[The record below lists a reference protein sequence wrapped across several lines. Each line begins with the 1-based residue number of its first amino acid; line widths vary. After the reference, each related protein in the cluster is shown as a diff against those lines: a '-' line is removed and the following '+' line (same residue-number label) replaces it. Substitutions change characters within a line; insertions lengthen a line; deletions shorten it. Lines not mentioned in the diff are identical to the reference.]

1 MPSRIHFQWN
11 APSPSRNFAAGIS
24 LHSHT
29 LYSKEILDFIYPAA
43 RRAALLQ
50 AAVRAG
56 ERRYRQIHGAELDF
70 SRAWWTPPL
79 GAHQAWQ
86 LEKSQIE
93 ALGLQAHV
101 SLTDHDD
108 IEAPVSLQVLEEC
121 KGAPISV
128 EWTVP
133 FQKTFFHSGVHNLHP
148 ATARSLFQEMDAFRR
163 NPRERRL
170 GEILA
175 ALSECPAVLTVFNHP
190 LWDERGI
197 GQQAHH
203 AAVADFLA
211 LFGSGLHALE
221 LNGMRPWRENRAVI
235 ALAEAVG
242 KPTISGGDRHIVE
255 PNALVNL
262 THALSFG
269 EFVEEIRAGFSDVL
283 ILRQYRE
290 PYALRILHNLLDALK
305 TYDQHANGWK
315 QWSDRVF
322 YQFDDGRFRSLTEL
336 FSAGAPALVAAFVT
350 LARFVSAP
358 HFRRLLR
365 GAIWRLEEI
374 QL

>member
-1 MPSRIHFQWN
+1 V
-11 APSPSRNFAAGIS
+11 
-24 LHSHT
+24 
-29 LYSKEILDFIYPAA
+29 
-43 RRAALLQ
+43 RRAVLLQ
-50 AAVRAG
+50 AAVRRG
-56 ERRYRQIHGAELDF
+56 ERRHRRIHGSDLDF

-79 GAHQAWQ
+79 GAHQAWR

-93 ALGLQAHV
+93 AFDLQALV

-133 FQKTFFHSGVHNLHP
+133 FQKTFFHLGVHNLHP
-148 ATARSLFQEMDAFRR
+148 AAARSLFQEMDAFRR

-175 ALSECPAVLTVFNHP
+175 TLSERPAVLIVFNHP

-203 AAVADFLA
+203 ATAAEFLA
-211 LFGSGLHALE
+211 RFGSRLHALE

-235 ALAEAVG
+235 ALAEAVA
-242 KPTISGGDRHIVE
+242 KPAISGGDRHIVE
-255 PNALVNL
+255 PNALLNL
-262 THALSFG
+262 THALSFA
-269 EFVEEIRAGFSDVL
+269 EFVEEIRGGFSDVL
-283 ILRQYRE
+283 ILRHYRE

-305 TYDQHANGWK
+305 TYDQHSNGWK

-322 YQFDDGRFRSLTEL
+322 YRFDDGRVRSLTEL
-336 FSAGAPALVAAFVT
+336 FTAGTPAPVAAFLA
-350 LARFVSAP
+350 LARFASAP
-358 HFRRLLR
+358 PFRRLLR

-374 QL
+374 RL